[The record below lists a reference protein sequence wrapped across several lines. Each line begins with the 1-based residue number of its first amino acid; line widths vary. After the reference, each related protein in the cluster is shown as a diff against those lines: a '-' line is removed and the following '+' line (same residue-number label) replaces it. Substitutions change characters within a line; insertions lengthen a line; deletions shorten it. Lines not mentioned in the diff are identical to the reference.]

1 MSSKKTNRWLYKFS
15 INKEVEKEESTTSK
29 NDKGEDITVT
39 KTVTT
44 EEPVHF
50 GIRKPTRKM
59 FDGGEL
65 FYGVTLS
72 QGIKSGLL
80 TKAQLSKR
88 YDNDGGVLSEPDK
101 EKYAQL
107 YLELFELENEL
118 QRAQLNL
125 EKASESKKKEELSS
139 ILEKM
144 NEVRMQV
151 QEFESAQSN
160 IFDQTAENR
169 ARNKTIMWWVLHLAH
184 TTDEKG
190 EALSPFFGEGD
201 YDERLENYDLKEED
215 GDLHIIEAMR
225 KFAYFI
231 SYWYNGQANTEEEFA
246 NIDKALDQDEE
257 EVEEEA
263 EEKAEKPKDKESK
276 DKEPKDKEPKDKE
289 PKVEKSEDTKEVES
303 SSEEGSK
310 EEVKQ
315 ESPTKERVI
324 EAKDKHKSE
333 NKSEG
338 RSKNKANQTA

>member
-1 MSSKKTNRWLYKFS
+1 MAQGVRG
-15 INKEVEKEESTTSK
+15 ETS
-29 NDKGEDITVT
+29 DLLT
-39 KTVTT
+39 
-44 EEPVHF
+44 P
-50 GIRKPTRKM
+50 R
-59 FDGGEL
+59 
-65 FYGVTLS
+65 TLS
-72 QGIKSGLL
+72 QILF
-80 TKAQLSKR
+80 
-88 YDNDGGVLSEPDK
+88 VLIVGFCKEPDK

-201 YDERLENYDLKEED
+201 YEERLENYDLKEED

-257 EVEEEA
+257 EVEEET
-263 EEKAEKPKDKESK
+263 EEKAEK
-276 DKEPKDKEPKDKE
+276 PKDKEPKDKE
-289 PKVEKSEDTKEVES
+289 PKVEKSEDTEEVES